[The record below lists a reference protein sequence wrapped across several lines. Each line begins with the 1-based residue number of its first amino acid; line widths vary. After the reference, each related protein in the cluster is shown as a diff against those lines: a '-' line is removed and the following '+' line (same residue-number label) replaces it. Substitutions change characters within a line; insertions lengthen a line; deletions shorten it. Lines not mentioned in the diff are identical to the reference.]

1 MAGKILTLHIVTPN
15 AKKPVYIMLL
25 AILGAIENLI
35 TRIEKRKCL

>member
-15 AKKPVYIMLL
+15 AKPVYIMLL